1 MINIINLN
9 NKNYI
14 LIKSIF
20 FRTCLFFVAAYFI
33 FHFLNGNISL
43 TPLEDKKME
52 IMNSQRILI
61 NKEKDLEFKELLIS
75 KLNNASDNIDLID
88 ELIRIKLGYSADDE
102 IVLSIE

>member
-1 MINIINLN
+1 
-9 NKNYI
+9 
-14 LIKSIF
+14 
-20 FRTCLFFVAAYFI
+20 
-33 FHFLNGNISL
+33 
-43 TPLEDKKME
+43 
-52 IMNSQRILI
+52 MNSQRILI

>member
-1 MINIINLN
+1 MVNIINLN

-20 FRTCLFFVAAYFI
+20 FRTCLFFVSAYFI

-43 TPLEDKKME
+43 TPLEDKKMQ
-52 IMNSQRILI
+52 IMNSQEILGK
-61 NKEKDLEFKELLIS
+61 KEKELEFKELLIS

-88 ELIRIKLGYSADDE
+88 ELVRIKLGYSADDE